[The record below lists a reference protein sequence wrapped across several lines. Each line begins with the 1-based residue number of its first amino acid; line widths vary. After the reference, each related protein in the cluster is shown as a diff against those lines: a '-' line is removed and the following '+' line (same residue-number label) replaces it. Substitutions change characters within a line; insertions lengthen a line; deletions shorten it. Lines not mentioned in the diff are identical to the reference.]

1 MQVQKIA
8 CSWSLFAVL
17 LVLSAT
23 NAIAQ
28 ATLRGQI
35 FGPDGKQ
42 LLAEVRFQVISSD
55 GSFQQYYFTDSNG
68 RLIVPGLR
76 LGKTY
81 TLVVESDR
89 STFGSTRVE
98 FNLENLVYLNVFLPA
113 LEAKKQPRPPTK
125 TVEAP
130 VLGRNVPQD
139 AARSYFQALALV
151 EKGKLAEAVRPL
163 EQAIARYDRF
173 SEAYND
179 LGVVYMKLSRLREA
193 ETALRRAVELDAA
206 DYRPLANLG
215 IVLVRQ
221 EKYSEAIPLLSESLR
236 MHPGLSEAELRL
248 GEALLESGKLD
259 EAEPHLVAAMEAKD
273 SHRPEAMIKLAIVK
287 VEKNDT
293 AAAVMLL
300 ESYLAEFP
308 KASNRAEI
316 EYLLKR
322 LRPEFR

>member
-1 MQVQKIA
+1 MQTRRIVL
-8 CSWSLFAVL
+8 SLLIGAFVL
-17 LVLSAT
+17 LSA
-23 NAIAQ
+23 NHAFSQ

-68 RLIVPGLR
+68 RMIVPGLR

-81 TLVVESDR
+81 TLVVESDG
-89 STFGSTRVE
+89 STFGGTSVT
-98 FNLENLVYLNVFLPA
+98 FNLESLQYLNVFLPP
-113 LEAKKQPRPPTK
+113 LRSGKEPRPTAK

-130 VLGRNVPQD
+130 VLSRSVPQE

-151 EKGKLAEAVRPL
+151 QKGKLAEAVRPL

-179 LGVVYMKLSRLREA
+179 LGVVYLKLNRLEEA
-193 ETALRRAVELDAA
+193 EKVLRRAVELDAT

-215 IVLVRQ
+215 IVLAREQ
-221 EKYSEAIPLLSESLR
+221 RYSEAIPFLSESLHL
-236 MHPGLSEAELRL
+236 HPGLSEAELRL
-248 GEALLESGKLD
+248 GEALLESGRLD
-259 EAEPHLVAAMEAKD
+259 EAETHLAAAMEAKD
-273 SHRPEAMIKLAIVK
+273 SHRPEAMLKLAIVK

-293 AAAVMLL
+293 AGAVMLL

-308 KASNRAEI
+308 KASNRSEI

-322 LRPEFR
+322 LRPKFR

>member
-1 MQVQKIA
+1 VQTPRIVQ
-8 CSWSLFAVL
+8 SLLIGAFVL
-17 LVLSAT
+17 LSASY
-23 NAIAQ
+23 AFSQ

-68 RLIVPGLR
+68 RMIVPGLR
-76 LGKTY
+76 LGKSY
-81 TLVVESDR
+81 TLVVESD
-89 STFGSTRVE
+89 GSTYGGTSVT
-98 FNLENLVYLNVFLPA
+98 FNLESLQYLNVFLPP
-113 LEAKKQPRPPTK
+113 LQSRKEPRPTEK

-130 VLGRNVPQD
+130 VLSRNVPQE

-151 EKGKLAEAVRPL
+151 QKGKLAEAVRPL

-179 LGVVYMKLSRLREA
+179 LGVVYLKLNRLKDA
-193 ETALRRAVELDAA
+193 ETALRRAVELDAT

-215 IVLVRQ
+215 IVLVREQ
-221 EKYSEAIPLLSESLR
+221 RYSEAIPFLSESLHL
-236 MHPGLSEAELRL
+236 HPGLSEAELRL
-248 GEALLESGKLD
+248 GEALLESGRLD
-259 EAEPHLVAAMEAKD
+259 EAETHLVAAMEAKD
-273 SHRPEAMIKLAIVK
+273 SHRPEAMLKLAIVK

-293 AAAVMLL
+293 AGAVMLL

-322 LRPEFR
+322 LRP